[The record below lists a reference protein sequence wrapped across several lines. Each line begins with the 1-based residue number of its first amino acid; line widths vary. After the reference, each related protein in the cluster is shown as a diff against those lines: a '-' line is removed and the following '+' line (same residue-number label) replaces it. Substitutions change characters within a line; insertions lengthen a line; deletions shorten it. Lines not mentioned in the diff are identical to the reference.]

1 MFEAV
6 LFDMDGL
13 MFDTERLAKLAWTEV
28 GARYG
33 VEIGEAVLSRIR
45 GATPEASA
53 AVFREAFGAAFPYY
67 EARAERK
74 AWVERFISEKGVP
87 VKRGLTA
94 LLPCLQSAGI
104 HTAVVSS
111 SAEAVIR
118 RCLELTS
125 LNGFFEAVA
134 GEEHL
139 GRSKPAPDGYLTA
152 ARELHVRPSA
162 CLVLEDSA
170 NGLLAA
176 KNAGMTAVCIP
187 DIAIPEEKALQTA
200 AAVLDSLDQVWE
212 WMEQAGSR

>member
-1 MFEAV
+1 MFQAV

-13 MFDTERLAKLAWTEV
+13 MFDTERLAKQAWTAV

-53 AVFREAFGAAFPYY
+53 AVFREAFGPAFPYA
-67 EARAERK
+67 EARAARK
-74 AWVERFISEKGVP
+74 AWVEDVISREGVP

-94 LLPCLQSAGI
+94 LLPRLQSEGI
-104 HTAVVSS
+104 PAAVVSS

-118 RCLELTS
+118 RYLEQSS
-125 LNGFFEAVA
+125 LGGFFKAA
-134 GEEHL
+134 IGEEHL
-139 GRSKPAPDGYLTA
+139 TRSKPAPDGYLAA
-152 ARELHVRPSA
+152 ARLLRVPPSA

-176 KNAGMTAVCIP
+176 KNAGMAAVCIP
-187 DIAIPEEKALQTA
+187 DIAPPEENALRTA
-200 AAVLDSLDQVWE
+200 AAVLDSLGEVWE
-212 WMEQAGSR
+212 WMAGNA